1 MLCGIYGGVLWCVL
15 LLGVVC
21 RAWFVSRGAQ
31 AEAASKYFSLVL
43 CCVFLAG
50 MAKNVLVA
58 VADGSED
65 MESTITVDVLRRAG
79 AQVVVASVGEKEVSC
94 HTVLSHR
101 TLTPYS
107 HIMLCYAVLCHI
119 MFHLAVHRLVLFL
132 NVLLLA
138 TAIHVPTGEVR
149 AWHARNRGRA
159 GERVQGA

>member
-1 MLCGIYGGVLWCVL
+1 MVCGIYGGVLWCVL

-21 RAWFVSRGAQ
+21 RAWFASRGAQ

-94 HTVLSHR
+94 HTVLSHC
-101 TLTPYS
+101 TLTS
-107 HIMLCYAVLCHI
+107 
-119 MFHLAVHRLVLFL
+119 
-132 NVLLLA
+132 
-138 TAIHVPTGEVR
+138 
-149 AWHARNRGRA
+149 
-159 GERVQGA
+159 